1 MNLMLHNQE
10 EYVTYKI
17 VLKNNSSKDFEID
30 SISDNNELEYITNT
44 YEFSNK
50 EFKSKSEIEV
60 LVTTKYT
67 KRIPTY
73 KKEFNQEIK
82 IEIKYNNGE
91 STIIENN
98 IIENN
103 PNTNDKINRYI
114 VIFILSLII
123 FLIILFRNKI
133 IKGSLLVLGLM
144 ILIPSVRALVV
155 SISMN
160 NNMNLTLYGG
170 NYLNDEIIN
179 KSNDIDIEYNDD
191 TKGETFKFEHSAT
204 E

>member
-1 MNLMLHNQE
+1 MLHNQE

-60 LVTTKYT
+60 LVTTKCT

-73 KKEFNQEIK
+73 KEEFKQEIK

>member
-1 MNLMLHNQE
+1 MLHNQE

-60 LVTTKYT
+60 LVTTKCT

-73 KKEFNQEIK
+73 KEEFKQEIK

-103 PNTNDKINRYI
+103 PNTNDIINRYI

-144 ILIPSVRALVV
+144 ILIPSVRSLVV
-155 SISMN
+155 SIS
-160 NNMNLTLYGG
+160 
-170 NYLNDEIIN
+170 IN
-179 KSNDIDIEYNDD
+179 K
-191 TKGETFKFEHSAT
+191 
-204 E
+204 

>member
-1 MNLMLHNQE
+1 MLHNQE

-60 LVTTKYT
+60 LVTTKCT

-73 KKEFNQEIK
+73 KEEFKQEIK

-103 PNTNDKINRYI
+103 PNTNDIINRYI

-155 SISMN
+155 SIS
-160 NNMNLTLYGG
+160 
-170 NYLNDEIIN
+170 IN
-179 KSNDIDIEYNDD
+179 K
-191 TKGETFKFEHSAT
+191 
-204 E
+204 